1 MSVYLNTAKA
11 AARMAGDFLA
21 AKHSS
26 LRRWRVRFKKNNEL
40 VTSLDDASERM
51 ILRVLKR
58 RFPTHSYVAEES
70 GKDQMGSDMVWYID
84 PLDGT
89 SNYVMGNP
97 LYGVSIAL
105 AMRGEVMLGV
115 LYFPE
120 LPQRML
126 WAEKEK
132 GTWCDG
138 KRIRVST
145 VANFPRAPHT
155 FCHGK
160 RPGDLRKTFALYRSF
175 LPRHIR
181 LRHFGS
187 AAYELAQ
194 VALGNTDSYL
204 SVGISPWDIA
214 AGVCIVREAGGTV
227 TDGKGGKWHL
237 GIPTM
242 AASNGKV
249 HGALI
254 RSLHGVV

>member
-1 MSVYLNTAKA
+1 
-11 AARMAGDFLA
+11 MAGDFLA

-26 LRRWRVRFKKNNEL
+26 FRRGQVRFKKNNEL
-40 VTSLDDASERM
+40 VTSLDAASERM
-51 ILRVLKR
+51 ILRALKR
-58 RFPTHSYVAEES
+58 RFPTHSFVAEES
-70 GKDQMGSDMVWYID
+70 GKRQMGSDMVWHID

-105 AMRGEVMLGV
+105 AVREEVVLGV

-120 LPQRML
+120 LSRRML
-126 WAEKEK
+126 WAEK
-132 GTWCDG
+132 GSGACCDG

-145 VANFPRAPHT
+145 VADFQRATHT

-160 RPGDLRKTFALYRSF
+160 RPNDLKKTFALYHAF

-187 AAYELAQ
+187 AAFELSQ
-194 VALGNTDSYL
+194 VALGSTDSYL
-204 SVGISPWDIA
+204 SIGNSPWDIA

-227 TDGKGGKWHL
+227 TDGKGGGWHL

-242 AASNGKV
+242 VASNGKV
-249 HGALI
+249 HAALVH
-254 RSLHGVV
+254 SLKNVV